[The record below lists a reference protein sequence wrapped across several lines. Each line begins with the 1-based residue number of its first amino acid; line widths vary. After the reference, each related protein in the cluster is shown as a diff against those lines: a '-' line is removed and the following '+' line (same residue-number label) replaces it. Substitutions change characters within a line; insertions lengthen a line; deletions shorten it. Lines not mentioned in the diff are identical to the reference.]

1 MSSLREELRKSTLR
15 FEAVKYIHHVSGERR
30 DFLDNWLGKETLVD
44 LRHDLGVDTYVGY
57 ITLLLEDKEFGLLIE
72 KAETTMLGYIRKDSS
87 KMPFSSGYNIQTI
100 FATFEADVLMAF
112 EMIKLGVKKSH
123 DAKVRVL
130 RYLTSRLVEINKLPS
145 PPTDAEPNDLFRFIQ
160 GRINFYLDTLKELQK
175 QYLCQ

>member
-1 MSSLREELRKSTLR
+1 
-15 FEAVKYIHHVSGERR
+15 
-30 DFLDNWLGKETLVD
+30 
-44 LRHDLGVDTYVGY
+44 
-57 ITLLLEDKEFGLLIE
+57 
-72 KAETTMLGYIRKDSS
+72 MLKYIRKDSS

-130 RYLTSRLVEINKLPS
+130 RYLTSRLVEINNLPS